1 MGLLSMLWA
10 KAKMERLRK
19 RGLSMDPDYDYC
31 YECSGYGDDYYLN
44 DDGEL
49 VCRCPECPNNREDGD

>member
-1 MGLLSMLWA
+1 M
-10 KAKMERLRK
+10 K
-19 RGLSMDPDYDYC
+19 PDYDYYYDYCYDYC

-49 VCRCPECPNNREDGD
+49 VCMCPECPINREDEENIWMT

>member
-1 MGLLSMLWA
+1 
-10 KAKMERLRK
+10 
-19 RGLSMDPDYDYC
+19 MDPDYDYC

-49 VCRCPECPNNREDGD
+49 MCRCPECPNSREDEEDIWMT